1 MQHPATPE
9 HQKLLAETIANHFP
23 QAVIDGDTVALGV
36 AGLHIACKVEGF
48 NDMDAFCSAHLFFNV
63 WGGALGPEPV
73 FTSVSGYSEQREA
86 AIISGACNWAC
97 SFGPVLRA
105 ALAQEELPD
114 VDRFEVTLDGRP
126 WRVFLDGLDRALMFG
141 GAQGTAMERWQD
153 ARKRLGATPW
163 LAKPVLDSGTLPLL
177 GGDTP
182 VLLGVFVSDSLE
194 SRTVEVK
201 VHGQDWPQSQDVFKD
216 VPAEPDGAITML
228 RELAV
233 LVPQGPALPLS
244 RATLERTFQGLTQ
257 AHRSTPRPMLAW
269 PGWRAHQGALLS
281 PMPEADVHAME
292 SELGP
297 LPPDY
302 RRFLVEVAAGGAGPG
317 YGLLAPMGQGQ
328 QRLARGQFTWRDSE
342 EPRTPPEGCVALA
355 YAGCGVMWL
364 LVISGPNRGE
374 VWVDAVGSDR
384 VARRVARSFDAFYR
398 AWLDAALRN
407 STTFAQW
414 NALRCATP
422 NVLTHV
428 LDDLEGQGIR
438 GDAAMRELARKV
450 TPQSLLLRSAPT
462 PYFYDQELM
471 GPCLPCVLL
480 VERLGLSQD
489 VFVDGIPPLQGR
501 PLPPPPEGMLARW
514 ARKLGKREA

>member
-1 MQHPATPE
+1 MLATQAHPALLTATAELVVLDAGTAAPRAHHDVLLFEIQRQIELAPRQRMILAHHHDQMVSDHLSMQHAFGNRQQHIE
-9 HQKLLAETIANHFP
+9 HDAVDLVVGAVVGEDAN
-23 QAVIDGDTVALGV
+23 
-36 AGLHIACKVEGF
+36 
-48 NDMDAFCSAHLFFNV
+48 LF
-63 WGGALGPEPV
+63 
-73 FTSVSGYSEQREA
+73 
-86 AIISGACNWAC
+86 
-97 SFGPVLRA
+97 
-105 ALAQEELPD
+105 
-114 VDRFEVTLDGRP
+114 
-126 WRVFLDGLDRALMFG
+126 
-141 GAQGTAMERWQD
+141 
-153 ARKRLGATPW
+153 PW